1 MPKKGTFCPET
12 TPIDQN
18 VRILLI
24 KILIGAHSIWAAQC
38 IKVDMVQW
46 NFWGVWLLF
55 FWWNGIPA
63 YIWMEI
69 EKSMQFF
76 SSWMFGLLNND
87 IEWRP
92 VFKNFLM
99 WYWAKELANEGK
111 GGMLEI
117 AILILQ
123 DISNVMLGTTFLA
136 MPPPD
141 ICLHARLQG
150 VKELQVAM
158 MNIIIII
165 WCCYTSLLM
174 WASDALKTNIFLST
188 IGNVRERG
196 KSSITT
202 TT

>member
-1 MPKKGTFCPET
+1 MEFFGGMAFVFLMEL
-12 TPIDQN
+12 N
-18 VRILLI
+18 SSLYLN
-24 KILIGAHSIWAAQC
+24 GNW
-38 IKVDMVQW
+38 KVDAILFKL
-46 NFWGVWLLF
+46 NVWF
-55 FWWNGIPA
+55 IKQQHRMKACF
-63 YIWMEI
+63 
-69 EKSMQFF
+69 Q
-76 SSWMFGLLNND
+76 D
-87 IEWRP
+87 
-92 VFKNFLM
+92 FLDVILG
-99 WYWAKELANEGK
+99 KRANEGK

-174 WASDALKTNIFLST
+174 RASDALKTNIFLST
-188 IGNVRERG
+188 IGNVRERR

-202 TT
+202 YLVVLCLLHSWIYAQYINYRNSFHKIYLLILPKLEFFLDLPILLKV